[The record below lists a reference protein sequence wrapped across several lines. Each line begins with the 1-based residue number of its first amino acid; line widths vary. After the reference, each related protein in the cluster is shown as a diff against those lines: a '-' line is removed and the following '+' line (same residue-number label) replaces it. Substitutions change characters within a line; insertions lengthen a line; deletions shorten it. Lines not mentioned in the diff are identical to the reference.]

1 MVHSVIGSSSNPP
14 SPALRREREKQQRRE
29 AILDAAERVFAAQG
43 FHGASIDRIAQEAA
57 YASGTIYLYFKDKD
71 ALYSAL
77 LLRKLAGMVDC
88 VEEAAQAGADPLES
102 LRLAIRAQFEFNDRN
117 REFFEVFTRHRVAE
131 QAEHAEEWK
140 RVHETL
146 ERHHAVLARLI
157 ERGQRKKVLRSGDSR
172 TYAAAL
178 LGSIIH
184 MSHEMEIS
192 DAPLGREADFV
203 FDLFLKGAQR
213 PASPSL

>member
-1 MVHSVIGSSSNPP
+1 MAHFVSGPSFITP
-14 SPALRREREKQQRRE
+14 SPALRREKEKQQRRE

-57 YASGTIYLYFKDKD
+57 YAPGTIYLYFKDKD

-77 LLRKLAGMVDC
+77 LLRKLAGMVGY
-88 VEEAAQAGADPLES
+88 VEEAAQTGADPLEA

-117 REFFEVFTRHRVAE
+117 REFFAVFTRHRVAE

-140 RVHETL
+140 RVYETMQ
-146 ERHHAVLARLI
+146 RHHALLARLI
-157 ERGQRKKVLRSGDSR
+157 ERGQRKKVLRTGDSR

-192 DAPLGREADFV
+192 GAPLRAEADFV

-213 PASPSL
+213 PTSSSL